1 MADRGRHGSPVS
13 PKLNLESER
22 LRLRPFAAADV
33 DQLHHLFTLPGI
45 RRFLW
50 DDEIIARERTVAV
63 VEKSTASFQN
73 HGFGLWAL
81 SFKDPG
87 AIVGFC
93 GFWHFHD
100 PPQLELLY
108 GLSPEHWHRGLAT
121 EAATAMIRYGFD
133 GLGFAR
139 IEASTDAA
147 NTASVRVMQRAGLRF
162 RKREMTNGLD
172 TVYYAIDRPQKQS
185 G

>member
-1 MADRGRHGSPVS
+1 VLSWLYSQMWDRSRI
-13 PKLNLESER
+13 LETAR
-22 LRLRPFAAADV
+22 LRLRPLAAADV
-33 DQLHHLFTLPGI
+33 DDLHRLFTQPGV

-50 DDEIIARERTVAV
+50 DDEIIPRERTTAV
-63 VEKSTASFQN
+63 VERSTALFAT
-73 HGFGLWAL
+73 HGFGLWAI
-81 SFKDPG
+81 SFKDSP

-93 GFWHFHD
+93 GFWHFHE

-108 GLSPEHWHRGLAT
+108 GLSSDHWHRGLAT

-133 GLGFAR
+133 ALGFAR

-147 NTASVRVMQRAGLRF
+147 NTASVRVMERAGLRF
-162 RKREMTNGLD
+162 WKREMTNGLD
-172 TVYYAIDRPQKQS
+172 TIYYAIDRAHTL

>member
-1 MADRGRHGSPVS
+1 MADRGGHGSPVS

-22 LRLRPFAAADV
+22 LRLRPLAAADV
-33 DQLHHLFTLPGI
+33 DDLHRLFTQPGV

-50 DDEIIARERTVAV
+50 DDDIIPRERTAAV
-63 VEKSTASFQN
+63 VERSTALFAT
-73 HGFGLWAL
+73 HGFGLWAV
-81 SFKDPG
+81 SFKDRA

-93 GFWHFHD
+93 GFWYFHE
-100 PPQLELLY
+100 PPLRELLY
-108 GLSPEHWHRGLAT
+108 GIAPEHWNTGLAT
-121 EAATAMIRYGFD
+121 EAANAMIRYGFD
-133 GLGFAR
+133 VVGFAR

-147 NTASVRVMQRAGLRF
+147 NTASVRVMERAGLRF

-172 TVYYAIDRPQKQS
+172 TIYYAIDRPQRQS